1 MISVDFWPRIFIL
14 GPRQLV
20 RQKNKYSLPPGHA
33 TYENTENTRQETTG
47 VDFKVNLRKVV
58 KKPANLEEDSSSAK
72 PNSQILDFKSNLRK
86 KSDQS
91 EKSTSGSKAD
101 PQGAAATT
109 TNTESSPIV
118 DFKAKLRKSTKPDIT
133 SANPI
138 TTKEDNTSAN
148 NGQLIS
154 E

>member
-1 MISVDFWPRIFIL
+1 MDP
-14 GPRQLV
+14 
-20 RQKNKYSLPPGHA
+20 SLENSTTGITIPQGHA

-91 EKSTSGSKAD
+91 EKSTASGSKAD

-109 TNTESSPIV
+109 TNAESSPIV

-133 SANPI
+133 SANPN
-138 TTKEDNTSAN
+138 TTKEDNTSAT

>member
-1 MISVDFWPRIFIL
+1 MYPFLENSTTGIAI
-14 GPRQLV
+14 
-20 RQKNKYSLPPGHA
+20 PPGHA
-33 TYENTENTRQETTG
+33 TNENTENTRQETT

-109 TNTESSPIV
+109 TNQGNLLKGIDKKIV
-118 DFKAKLRKSTKPDIT
+118 KRYGIDRAY
-133 SANPI
+133 
-138 TTKEDNTSAN
+138 
-148 NGQLIS
+148 
-154 E
+154 

>member
-1 MISVDFWPRIFIL
+1 M
-14 GPRQLV
+14 
-20 RQKNKYSLPPGHA
+20 
-33 TYENTENTRQETTG
+33 
-47 VDFKVNLRKVV
+47 NLRKVV
-58 KKPANLEEDSSSAK
+58 KKPANLDEDSSSAK

-91 EKSTSGSKAD
+91 EKSTSGSGSKAD
-101 PQGAAATT
+101 HQGAAATT

-133 SANPI
+133 SANPN
-138 TTKEDNTSAN
+138 TTKEDNTSAT

-154 E
+154 EWLFDVLNFSKKPTEESDKFLP